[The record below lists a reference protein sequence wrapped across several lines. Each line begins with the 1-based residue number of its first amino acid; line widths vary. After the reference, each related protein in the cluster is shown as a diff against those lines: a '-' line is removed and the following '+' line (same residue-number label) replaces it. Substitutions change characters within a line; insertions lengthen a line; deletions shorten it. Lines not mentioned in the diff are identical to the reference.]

1 MSNLSAKI
9 NAYSRWRETLIA
21 AIDRYVDW
29 LTLAEDLNANQELR
43 LYDIKDIIKKDR
55 LVLAFLAEFS
65 RGKTETINAL
75 FFSDFNQRLLPSEP
89 GRTTMCPNEIFWD
102 ASLEPCI
109 KLLPIES
116 RDSDD
121 TLNFLKSTPDVWH
134 KIRLDL
140 SAPDEMKETLR
151 ALVETKEVDLE
162 RAKKLGFWD
171 ENDASMAQLYAEKGM
186 VEIPKWR
193 HALINYP
200 HPLLQHG
207 LVVIDTPGLNSMGA
221 EPELTL
227 SIIPQAHA
235 VLFLTTT
242 DTGITK
248 SDMKIW
254 TDYVHKRAVHKLVIL
269 NKIDLLWDG
278 LETEAEVDA
287 LIDKQ
292 IQNTARELG
301 VDDGHIYAISAQKA
315 LLAKIKKDE
324 ALLKRSGISR
334 LENALAEQMLTAKH
348 EILGR
353 SVVTE
358 CSNMIRVSRKYARI
372 RVKQM
377 QLQLAELAAMQTQN
391 VDISKDI
398 LAEVVAERKSYEASL
413 ISFNDG
419 RERIKKMGDK
429 LLRHLSLAY
438 LDTTLAEV
446 KRDMG
451 DSWTTLGLNSSMRE
465 MVRLATR
472 LAEEITQESQLIKKQ
487 TDSLYQLFCKKHG
500 FEKSEAIALNL
511 DDFMHQMQ
519 ALQNMTDNFCA
530 DPVNLL
536 TEKRFVIRKFFLG
549 LGAQTQVIFEQM
561 LADCKYWLSVV
572 IAELQEQITTHKLA
586 LDKRAESLMQSHSS
600 SDQLRQQLALSTLA
614 LAQYQQQCQQLDLI
628 LLQLLRCAKFSPDS
642 HQLPDLS
649 RAQHPNSQ
657 DARQP
662 DAATPMS
669 TAFVGGL
676 PQSANAAS

>member
-9 NAYSRWRETLIA
+9 NAYSLWRETLIA
-21 AIDRYVDW
+21 TIDRYLDW
-29 LTLAEDLNANQELR
+29 LTLAEDLNASQELR

-102 ASLEPCI
+102 NSAEPCI

-116 RDSDD
+116 RDGDD
-121 TLNFLKSTPDVWH
+121 SLNFLKSTPALWH

-140 SAPDEMKETLR
+140 SSPDEMKETLR

-171 ENDASMAQLYAEKGM
+171 ENDASMAQRYAEKGM

-301 VDDGHIYAISAQKA
+301 IDNDHIYAISAQKA

-334 LENALAEQMLTAKH
+334 LENALAEQILMAKH

-353 SVVTE
+353 AVVTE
-358 CSNMIRVSRKYARI
+358 CSNMIRISRKYAHT

-413 ISFNDG
+413 ISFNEG

-500 FEKSEAIALNL
+500 FEKSEAIALDL
-511 DDFMHQMQ
+511 DDFIHQMQ
-519 ALQNMTDNFCA
+519 ALQNMTDDFCA

-549 LGAQTQVIFEQM
+549 LGAQTHVIFEQM

-572 IAELQEQITTHKLA
+572 IAELQEQINTHKLA
-586 LDKRAESLMQSHSS
+586 LDKRAESLMQSHSN
-600 SDQLRQQLALSTLA
+600 SDQLSQQLALSTLE

-642 HQLPDLS
+642 HKIPELS
-649 RAQHPNSQ
+649 HAQHPTNQ

-662 DAATPMS
+662 DAAPPLL
-669 TAFVGGL
+669 AVCRK
-676 PQSANAAS
+676 A

>member
-29 LTLAEDLNANQELR
+29 LTLVEDLNANQELR

-102 ASLEPCI
+102 ANLEPCI

-116 RDSDD
+116 RDGDD
-121 TLNFLKSTPDVWH
+121 TLNYLKSTPDAWH

-151 ALVETKEVDLE
+151 ALVETKEVDLQ

-171 ENDASMAQLYAEKGM
+171 ENDASMAQRYAEKGM

-248 SDMKIW
+248 SDRKIW

-353 SVVTE
+353 SVVIE
-358 CSNMIRVSRKYARI
+358 CSNMIRISRKYART

-377 QLQLAELAAMQTQN
+377 QLQLAELTTMQTQN

-413 ISFNDG
+413 ISFNEG
-419 RERIKKMGDK
+419 HEHIKKMGDK
-429 LLRHLSLAY
+429 LMRHLSLAY
-438 LDTTLAEV
+438 LDTTLAKV

-451 DSWTTLGLNSSMRE
+451 DSWTTLGLNRSMRE
-465 MVRLATR
+465 MVRLAMR
-472 LAEEITQESQLIKKQ
+472 LAEEIMQESQLIKKQ

-511 DDFMHQMQ
+511 DDFIHQMQ

-549 LGAQTQVIFEQM
+549 SGAQTQVIFEQM

-572 IAELQEQITTHKLA
+572 IAELQEQITSHKLA

-628 LLQLLRCAKFSPDS
+628 LLQLLRCAKFSADS

-649 RAQHPNSQ
+649 RAQHPTNQ
-657 DARQP
+657 DARQL
-662 DAATPMS
+662 DAAMPMH